1 MKNDKNEQ
9 KILIVLGLIF
19 VVWFGLLIAPYL
31 EHGLLNVLK
40 NLNKITQNPFSF
52 SFGSYSLRGVFI
64 CLVFYMIGVG
74 IYMST
79 RKNKRPQEEYG
90 SAKWADPKEV
100 NKIFANKDPYYNKL
114 FTQNVRMGLDVRRYQ
129 KNLNTIVIGGSGA
142 GKTRYYAKPNLMQ
155 CNSSFVVLDPK
166 GEILRD
172 TGHLLEK
179 EGYVIRV
186 IDLIDMTR
194 SHCYNPFHYLQGDN
208 DILKLITNLIR
219 NTTPKGSQ
227 TNDPFWE
234 KSETALLQALMLYL
248 FHEAPEE
255 EQNFSMVM
263 EMIAAAEVK
272 EDDEDYESPLDILFE
287 RLEMAKPGT
296 LAYKQYRIFKQAA
309 GKTAK
314 SILVSVGVRLAV
326 FNLDSLASLTSYD
339 ELELEKI
346 GNRKTALFAIIPD
359 DDSTFNFLI
368 GMLYTQLFQMLYYQA
383 NAIHNGSLP
392 VPVHFMMD
400 EFANVALPDEFD
412 KLLSTMRSKGISV
425 SIILQNLSQLK
436 ALYKDSWE
444 SITGNCDELYY
455 LGGNEQSTHKYIS
468 EALGKT
474 TLDTNT
480 YGKSTGHSGNYSTN
494 YQQTGRE
501 LMTPDEVRLLDNK
514 YGILIIKGVRPIL
527 DLKYDLLK
535 HPRIKETTDG
545 KAKPYRHGEIKYN
558 IDNWYDIELSDNEY
572 ELLSNEEMEEY
583 FKQEGE
589 QTNEKTQ

>member
-90 SAKWADPKEV
+90 SAKWADPKAV

-255 EQNFSMVM
+255 EQNR
-263 EMIAAAEVK
+263 EVCI
-272 EDDEDYESPLDILFE
+272 DEKKLRAILTKRQFE
-287 RLEMAKPGT
+287 RLT
-296 LAYKQYRIFKQAA
+296 LYAIRGMTVEQIAEQEGVAHQNVS
-309 GKTAK
+309 K
-314 SILVSVGVRLAV
+314 SIRQAKKKIKFFFEKQGAKVS
-326 FNLDSLASLTSYD
+326 F
-339 ELELEKI
+339 
-346 GNRKTALFAIIPD
+346 
-359 DDSTFNFLI
+359 
-368 GMLYTQLFQMLYYQA
+368 
-383 NAIHNGSLP
+383 
-392 VPVHFMMD
+392 
-400 EFANVALPDEFD
+400 
-412 KLLSTMRSKGISV
+412 
-425 SIILQNLSQLK
+425 
-436 ALYKDSWE
+436 
-444 SITGNCDELYY
+444 
-455 LGGNEQSTHKYIS
+455 
-468 EALGKT
+468 
-474 TLDTNT
+474 
-480 YGKSTGHSGNYSTN
+480 
-494 YQQTGRE
+494 
-501 LMTPDEVRLLDNK
+501 
-514 YGILIIKGVRPIL
+514 
-527 DLKYDLLK
+527 
-535 HPRIKETTDG
+535 
-545 KAKPYRHGEIKYN
+545 
-558 IDNWYDIELSDNEY
+558 
-572 ELLSNEEMEEY
+572 
-583 FKQEGE
+583 
-589 QTNEKTQ
+589 